1 MAADEDET
9 REPDPDPRLAG
20 AVDDAMKREV
30 WRALAPQFQHLTFE
44 SRRVQP
50 PRDRNEIDEIL
61 DKLRHETP
69 DEDDRPD

>member
-1 MAADEDET
+1 MAADEDDT
-9 REPDPDPRLAG
+9 REPEPDPQLAG

-30 WRALAPQFQHLTFE
+30 WRALAPQFQHLAFE

-61 DKLRHETP
+61 DKIRDETP
-69 DEDDRPD
+69 DDERPD